1 MRLTTLLA
9 LVLLAALALAGC
21 GGNLDADQARIC
33 RTILPVLNPEGSEI
47 RVLRQTAMSDGP
59 RLRVDYQVHKPGSAR
74 RSRFVICQFAGMPK
88 APGGHELAGVATEHA
103 KLGEAEL
110 FFLKRFWLDTSEAQV
125 SDPSPVA
132 GAEYVGDLPVGV
144 AYGLQQAINAL
155 PLAAIYGLLAAAY
168 SLVYGLVGRINL
180 AFGEFAA
187 AGGYAAFL
195 GIVILAGHAPVA
207 GLALGLVLA
216 ASTGAFHGIAVGRSV
231 FQPLARAT
239 GQQALVATVGL
250 SLFLQ
255 EYLRLVQGANLIW
268 VGPYFST
275 PLAIARADSFVVTV
289 TPISLFVAGG
299 AAWAAAGL
307 LALIKFTRFG
317 RAWRA
322 YADDPKA
329 AALFGVD
336 PQAILVKTFALAS
349 LMAGIAG
356 FVMTIFYGGVGYG
369 ASTTLGLKALIAAI
383 LGGIGSVPG
392 AFLGGIAI
400 GLMEAA
406 WSAMFPIVYRDLAIY
421 LLLVALLIWRPG
433 GFLGYGALAPRL
445 V

>member
-1 MRLTTLLA
+1 MRLTAWPILILL
-9 LVLLAALALAGC
+9 ALALAGC
-21 GGNLDADQARIC
+21 ARSLDADQARIC
-33 RTILPVLNPEGSEI
+33 RTILPVLNPQGSEI
-47 RVLRQTAMSDGP
+47 RVLRQTASSDAP
-59 RLRVDYQVHKPGSAR
+59 RVRVDYQAR
-74 RSRFVICQFAGMPK
+74 APRGTLQRRFVICQFAG
-88 APGGHELAGVATEHA
+88 APNTPGEHQLVGVATERA
-103 KLGEAEL
+103 RLGDAQM
-110 FFLKRFWLDTSEAQV
+110 FFLKKYWLDTSEAQI

-132 GAEYVGDLPVGV
+132 GAEYVGDLPLGV

-195 GIVILAGHAPVA
+195 GVAILAGHPLA
-207 GLALGLVLA
+207 GLALALVLA
-216 ASTGAFHGIAVGRSV
+216 ASTGAFHGIAVARLV
-231 FQPLARAT
+231 FQPLARAS
-239 GQQALVATVGL
+239 GQHALVATVGL

-255 EYLRLVQGANLIW
+255 EYLRLTQGANLIW

-275 PLAIARADSFVVTV
+275 PLAIARAGSFVVTV
-289 TPISLFVAGG
+289 TPITLFVAGG

-307 LALIKFTRFG
+307 LAIIKFTGFG

-336 PQAILVKTFALAS
+336 PQAIFAKTFALAS
-349 LMAGIAG
+349 MVAGIAG

-400 GLMEAA
+400 GLVEAC
-406 WSAMFPIVYRDLAIY
+406 WSALFPIVYRDLAVY
-421 LLLVALLIWRPG
+421 VLLVLLMIWRPG
-433 GFLGYGALAPRL
+433 GFLGYGGLAPRL